1 VIITIRIDSI
11 TDISDKMLLQASVFD
26 WLGSNLAFMVFSLG
40 MLFVFILMIYIKL
53 FVRIFYEGTL
63 YRHYRKG
70 KLLTEND
77 QGGMV
82 VLIPL
87 LDRLEVFDKEYDE

>member
-1 VIITIRIDSI
+1 
-11 TDISDKMLLQASVFD
+11 MMQAQIME
-26 WLGSNLAFMVFSLG
+26 WLGSNLAYMMFAFS
-40 MLFVFILMIYIKL
+40 MLIFIILVIYIKM

-70 KLLTEND
+70 RLLTESD

-82 VLIPL
+82 VLIPFM
-87 LDRLEVFDKEYDE
+87 DRLEVFESEDDFDEPE